1 MVRVPQ
7 IYLFKVIQAKE
18 SNLASWSE
26 SPKAEHCEAEW
37 VVLPRA
43 TFRCGLDHF
52 YLHRFTS
59 CCYLQKFSSSQSTVS
74 PGMALTLPFLGSFW
88 SHCYNQADVA
98 AFITEIRN
106 VETDVMG
113 TGCWRAGN
121 SWDTLRGSEDESFI
135 SWVFFCGLKVI
146 NWKTH
151 FFNGYMLQSW
161 FVICWGNETSQQA
174 GAYRRESEGDEI
186 SWSHRAES
194 KWIPERKNYTV
205 LSQGW
210 DQLPPT
216 STRNWGKIIG
226 REKKWKIRNKFPKTI
241 WSFCSLNQEKVLSWW
256 KGRFWTKG
264 PWQQKQISSASA

>member
-1 MVRVPQ
+1 MYNKWANEVLLFPCFHVPG
-7 IYLFKVIQAKE
+7 
-18 SNLASWSE
+18 
-26 SPKAEHCEAEW
+26 SPEGAH
-37 VVLPRA
+37 
-43 TFRCGLDHF
+43 
-52 YLHRFTS
+52 
-59 CCYLQKFSSSQSTVS
+59 
-74 PGMALTLPFLGSFW
+74 
-88 SHCYNQADVA
+88 QADFA

-226 REKKWKIRNKFPKTI
+226 REKKVKNKEQVSKNYMELLLPESREGF
-241 WSFCSLNQEKVLSWW
+241 VLV
-256 KGRFWTKG
+256 KG
-264 PWQQKQISSASA
+264 